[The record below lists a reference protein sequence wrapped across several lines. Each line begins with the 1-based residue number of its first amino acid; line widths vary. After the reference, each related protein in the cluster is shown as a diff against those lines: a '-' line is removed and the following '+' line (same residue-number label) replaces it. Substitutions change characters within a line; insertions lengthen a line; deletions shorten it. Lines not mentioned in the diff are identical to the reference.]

1 MKITNLTRAAI
12 CLALFIILLATPS
25 PAKACLCGD
34 GYSPSE
40 AFMDADAVF
49 TGKVVAV
56 SNDYSVDFPLDRL
69 LSRISGKPIYVWG
82 SQTTFLVFNSWK
94 TVVTTSV
101 TVQQI
106 GISDCEYS
114 FNWGDD
120 YLVYAQNTNSS
131 TIFTTHRCSRTT
143 RISPATEDLSY
154 LNTLPTLPLT
164 LVTSVPDHSWLY
176 FAGTVLLLLTV
187 LLPVAGVLIR
197 RRRQSQPKGKH
208 S

>member
-1 MKITNLTRAAI
+1 MKITKLTRAAI

-56 SNDYSVDFPLDRL
+56 SNNYSVDSPLDRL

-82 SQTTFLVFNSWK
+82 SQTTFLVFKSWK
-94 TVVTTSV
+94 TVGTTSV

-131 TIFTTHRCSRTT
+131 TILTTHRCSRTT
-143 RISPATEDLSY
+143 RVSPTTEDLSY
-154 LNTLPTLPLT
+154 LNPMPTLPLT
-164 LVTSVPDHSWLY
+164 PIYNYSWLY
-176 FAGTVLLLLTV
+176 FAGTVLFVIAISAWAVIV
-187 LLPVAGVLIR
+187 LM
-197 RRRQSQPKGKH
+197 RRRQRQKIGDHP
-208 S
+208 